1 MIAISPY
8 CINVGPSGE
17 CSITWSNIGTM
28 IANFRAWHINYSSN
42 VAGPFS
48 TIDSVTVFANTMYVD
63 LSANAAIVP
72 AYYFISFKSNDG
84 TPDIIS
90 DTIRAVGLNV
100 NNPGNGLAN
109 LSWNP
114 MHIPLIATNNPYY
127 FVYREYPA
135 GIFTL
140 IDSVDARV
148 SPIPMTYNDV
158 ISICS
163 DTVKYVIQVRD
174 SSGCISQSSIKG
186 DLFNDLNVPAIPIL
200 DSVSVDLMG
209 NTIITW
215 LINASMD
222 TRSYVILQNP
232 GLVPIDTVIGL
243 NSTILNTTIS
253 AQNSSVSFEIIA
265 IDSCNNQS
273 TPSSF
278 HSTIF
283 QQASFDY
290 CTQAATLSWTPYN
303 FWGALP
309 MYNIFVRINGGAE
322 MLIASTTQTNFID
335 TNLISG
341 SVFCYRVQAAETA
354 GIRTSTSNSVCI
366 APNFPPAPAFSYL
379 RKVTVIG
386 KDQIY
391 IEAFVDS
398 GPTVKG
404 YELQRSTNQ
413 NGPYSVVEM
422 LYTTGVSTIS
432 FTDNI
437 STDSGPYYYN
447 DLHPPAI
454 VNNHSSLL
462 YL

>member
-127 FVYREYPA
+127 FVYREYPI

-158 ISICS
+158 ISIC
-163 DTVKYVIQVRD
+163 R
-174 SSGCISQSSIKG
+174 
-186 DLFNDLNVPAIPIL
+186 NV
-200 DSVSVDLMG
+200 
-209 NTIITW
+209 
-215 LINASMD
+215 
-222 TRSYVILQNP
+222 
-232 GLVPIDTVIGL
+232 
-243 NSTILNTTIS
+243 
-253 AQNSSVSFEIIA
+253 
-265 IDSCNNQS
+265 
-273 TPSSF
+273 
-278 HSTIF
+278 
-283 QQASFDY
+283 
-290 CTQAATLSWTPYN
+290 
-303 FWGALP
+303 
-309 MYNIFVRINGGAE
+309 
-322 MLIASTTQTNFID
+322 
-335 TNLISG
+335 
-341 SVFCYRVQAAETA
+341 
-354 GIRTSTSNSVCI
+354 
-366 APNFPPAPAFSYL
+366 
-379 RKVTVIG
+379 
-386 KDQIY
+386 
-391 IEAFVDS
+391 
-398 GPTVKG
+398 
-404 YELQRSTNQ
+404 
-413 NGPYSVVEM
+413 
-422 LYTTGVSTIS
+422 
-432 FTDNI
+432 
-437 STDSGPYYYN
+437 
-447 DLHPPAI
+447 
-454 VNNHSSLL
+454 
-462 YL
+462 